1 MEFQDPKLYEPDQG
15 RQRIG
20 DHVDGRRFCAGNFHP
35 TDHLRNAIR
44 RMFLVEACLLVP
56 IRTTHQAQGSTVQ
69 MRQDPLTHRLVVARQ
84 GLFGERLLRIQHAL
98 RMTDG
103 HPRDRHARRS
113 LASRALTP
121 GRGCRR
127 LLVRRSPRR
136 GFSSD
141 RGGRLV
147 LAKAVKRRLAKLP
160 ALRPFREADV
170 RHQSRLD
177 PMDRG
182 AICGSRNIQKR
193 RGPPFECA

>member
-84 GLFGERLLRIQHAL
+84 GFLGECLLRIKTAL
-98 RMTDG
+98 RMGQPHTLDDHVRSRVSLSPG
-103 HPRDRHARRS
+103 NPAPWLDDRS
-113 LASRALTP
+113 LSARYSSRH
-121 GRGCRR
+121 R
-127 LLVRRSPRR
+127 LPFYRR
-136 GFSSD
+136 G
-141 RGGRLV
+141 GLV
-147 LAKAVKRRLAKLP
+147 LA
-160 ALRPFREADV
+160 
-170 RHQSRLD
+170 
-177 PMDRG
+177 
-182 AICGSRNIQKR
+182 
-193 RGPPFECA
+193 